1 MKYIVLNQQLKDQQL
16 MDLTEKKLKLESL
29 ELALEDIDRI
39 IENMKK
45 KQYDQTELNEYVKKR
60 WQIWNEIY
68 QVRKS

>member
-1 MKYIVLNQQLKDQQL
+1 
-16 MDLTEKKLKLESL
+16 MDSNEKKLKLETL
-29 ELALEDIDRI
+29 ELALEDIDCI

-68 QVRKS
+68 QVRKA